1 MCADGEY
8 SIKGMIYR
16 ARADGSLYVSQWY
29 QDADGRW
36 YYYDQNAVSVE
47 SSKVEIKGVTYLF
60 DSTRAMKTNGV
71 IQVREN
77 YYLADENGIWVQ
89 TLGWVQKGGYW
100 YYVRTDGSL
109 CIGLLEDNNEYYY
122 LNPRMET
129 NVELKLH
136 WCRWTF
142 GSSARWFLS

>member
-1 MCADGEY
+1 MLFR
-8 SIKGMIYR
+8 S
-16 ARADGSLYVSQWY
+16 
-29 QDADGRW
+29 W

-89 TLGWVQKGGYW
+89 TLGWVQKGE
-100 YYVRTDGSL
+100 
-109 CIGLLEDNNEYYY
+109 IG
-122 LNPRMET
+122 RAH
-129 NVELKLH
+129 V
-136 WCRWTF
+136 
-142 GSSARWFLS
+142 